1 MVEKYAK
8 IPTSSPARCMKKRE
22 QGLDFLTDTYIYIL
36 RLDDESR
43 EYLSS
48 IASAIF
54 DRATEF

>member
-1 MVEKYAK
+1 
-8 IPTSSPARCMKKRE
+8 MKKRE